1 MQYTEEERISHVMR
15 RLGFGAEPDRVAAAA
30 DVDEAI
36 ATALDTSADNPEPP
50 RIESPDD
57 AREPGDGS
65 AGFRWWLEMLVSG
78 PRRIEERMTWFWH
91 DHFATD
97 ARKVQFPH
105 LLVGQHLTI
114 REHALGS
121 FADLLFAMA
130 TDPAMLIYLDG
141 RENSVEAPNENFGR
155 EVLELHTVGRGNFT
169 EADVVAASRSFSGW
183 VVVPPDARARDI
195 LAVDPWAA
203 VFVPF
208 RHDSG
213 SKTLFG
219 VTGRHDAAAAVEIIL
234 DRPETAAHI
243 ARKVYLALVGIE
255 PDEITLSGL
264 AATFRRDYRV
274 RDLVEA
280 IAADP
285 VLISDQAIRVK
296 KRTPLEQA
304 IGVLQGFGLAER
316 GDRAGRA
323 VVGFLQAS
331 SYLPFRPPNPAGYPE
346 GARLLGPYALV
357 HTFDLVA
364 AVPDRVAELSL
375 EETTQRLGLFDLSDE
390 TAAVLEA
397 VRDPALRL
405 ALLINSPEYH
415 LV

>member
-15 RLGFGAEPDRVAAAA
+15 RLGFGAEPDGVAAAS
-30 DVDEAI
+30 DIDDAI
-36 ATALDTSADNPEPP
+36 SAVLDTSADNPAPPPVEPP
-50 RIESPDD
+50 GDM
-57 AREPGDGS
+57 REPGDGS
-65 AGFRWWLEMLVSG
+65 GAFRWWLEMLVSG

-97 ARKVQFPH
+97 ARKVRFPH
-105 LLVGQHLTI
+105 LLFEQHLTI
-114 REHALGS
+114 RKHALGS
-121 FADLLFAMA
+121 FAELLLAVA

-141 RENSVEAPNENFGR
+141 RENSIEAPNENFGR

-183 VVVPPDARARDI
+183 VVVPPDSRARDI
-195 LAVDPWAA
+195 LAVDPWAS

-208 RHDSG
+208 RHDAG
-213 SKTLFG
+213 SKILFG
-219 VTGRHDAAAAVEIIL
+219 ITGNHDAAAAVDIIL
-234 DRPETAAHI
+234 DRPATAEHI
-243 ARKVYLALVGIE
+243 AQKLYRALVGLE
-255 PDEITLSGL
+255 PDEATRLSL
-264 AATFRRDYRV
+264 AAVFRRDYAV

-280 IAADP
+280 VVADP
-285 VLISDQAIRVK
+285 LFVSAAAIRVK

-304 IGVLQGFGLAER
+304 VGVLQGFGVAER
-316 GDRAGRA
+316 GERGGRA
-323 VVGFLQAS
+323 LLGFLEAS
-331 SYLPFRPPNPAGYPE
+331 GYLPFRPPNPAGYPE

-364 AVPDRVAELSL
+364 AVPDRVAALSL
-375 EETTQRLGLFDLSDE
+375 EQMTQRLGLFDLSAE
-390 TAAVLEA
+390 TTDVLGG
-397 VRDPALRL
+397 VGDPAQRL